1 MAGKLTGVVIFFSKM
16 VGRWNGG
23 EVITG
28 MRNGSICVW
37 TGAKLTKI
45 IANVHAGVCLSSV
58 FAVGGISSALFVT
71 ISLIA
76 EER

>member
-1 MAGKLTGVVIFFSKM
+1 MGVVIFFSKM

-37 TGAKLTKI
+37 TGSKLTKI
-45 IANVHAGVCLSSV
+45 IANVHAGVCLCSV
-58 FAVGGISSALFVT
+58 FFLRTFFSIVCGKGLSKSGA
-71 ISLIA
+71 
-76 EER
+76 